1 MSNVKFNVKFF
12 TYTRTALKNL
22 FSKPAT
28 KEYPFIPAQ
37 FPQRMRGH
45 VAIEIEKCI
54 SCGICARSCPPG
66 AIQVDRTAGTWTIYR
81 FDCVQCGNCT
91 NVCPKKCLE
100 MVPGYTE
107 PQAQKSS
114 ETFTRPAP
122 SASPDAVPK
131 AVGKPVNDT
140 SKCVFCTLCAKK
152 CPQEAIA
159 VDRAAKT
166 WTLEEEKCVACGI
179 CVSSCP
185 KKCLQMKSC

>member
-1 MSNVKFNVKFF
+1 MWQSK
-12 TYTRTALKNL
+12 LKNV
-22 FSKPAT
+22 FPAASAPVPVLPVQSRLT
-28 KEYPFIPAQ
+28 GQPVPGPYI
-37 FPQRMRGH
+37 
-45 VAIEIEKCI
+45 VLIVCNV
-54 SCGICARSCPPG
+54 GIAPTS
-66 AIQVDRTAGTWTIYR
+66 AL
-81 FDCVQCGNCT
+81 
-91 NVCPKKCLE
+91 KCLE

-131 AVGKPVNDT
+131 AVGKLVNDT

-179 CVSSCP
+179 CVSNCP